1 MVTGWVSNPKFGGI
15 KSSREKGRPTP
26 HPKGRSYKG
35 KTMCKGKFL
44 IIAALLA
51 LSACGTVDGIGRDIS
66 GGANRVAGWMGG

>member
-1 MVTGWVSNPKFGGI
+1 
-15 KSSREKGRPTP
+15 
-26 HPKGRSYKG
+26 
-35 KTMCKGKFL
+35 MCKGKFL